1 VAVLAF
7 VAGRVVW
14 ALILVFVISVMTFA
28 LFFALPPNAPGSN
41 RQGQVTPNLQV
52 QFNLD
57 GRASFV
63 REYGIFLDR
72 VALHGDLGQSLR
84 QPRSVREIIGR
95 ALPVTAS
102 LVIGG
107 TILCAL
113 LSFAIGLFSALRPR
127 SLVDKGL
134 MVVVLIGISVH
145 PVWIS
150 LVLSYLLGFKL
161 NVFPVAGYC
170 DFFYHPSG
178 SNLCGGP
185 RYWAYHMIL
194 PWFTFALLFAAL
206 YARMIRAGV
215 IEALSEDYVRTA
227 WAKGAGT
234 WRVMRSHALRNAILP
249 VVTIV
254 GMNMGL
260 AFGGA
265 LFIET
270 AFQLPGMGQVLY
282 RALTS
287 SDLPVI
293 MGVVLVVSVAITI
306 ANTLADVV
314 YCLIDP
320 RLGFRRL
327 RRTSFSEAVGWRLR
341 PRPQVT
347 ESRP

>member
-1 VAVLAF
+1 MLAF
-7 VAGRVVW
+7 VAGRLVW
-14 ALILVFVISVMTFA
+14 AVMLVFVISVITFA
-28 LFFALPPNAPGSN
+28 LFFALPPNQPGSN

-52 QFNLD
+52 QFNLN

-63 REYGIFLDR
+63 HEYGHFLDR
-72 VALHGDLGQSLR
+72 VALHGDLGRSLR
-84 QPRSVREIIGR
+84 QPRSVREILAK
-95 ALPVTAS
+95 ALPVTVS

-107 TILCAL
+107 TIVCIVLA
-113 LSFAIGLFSALRPR
+113 FVIGVLSALRPR
-127 SLVDKGL
+127 SLLDKGL
-134 MVVVLIGISVH
+134 MVFVVIGISVH

-150 LVLSYLLGFKL
+150 LVLSYLLGFRL
-161 NVFPVAGYC
+161 HVFPVAGYC
-170 DFFYHPSG
+170 DFFYDQNG

-185 RYWAYHMIL
+185 RYWAYHLIL

-215 IEALSEDYVRTA
+215 IEALNEDYVRTA

-234 WRVMRSHALRNAILP
+234 RRVLQHHALRNAILP
-249 VVTIV
+249 VISIV

-260 AFGGA
+260 AFAGA

-306 ANTLADVV
+306 LNTIADVV

-327 RRTSFSEAVGWRLR
+327 RSPGVSAPFGWRLR
-341 PRPQVT
+341 PRPQIT